1 MSNTADYELILVLF
15 LNPQKVLMVKEQ
27 NNMEKNWGLNNK

>member
-1 MSNTADYELILVLF
+1 MSNTEDYELIFVLF
-15 LNPQKVLMVKEQ
+15 LNLQKVLMVKEQ